1 MAFSYDAE
9 HQMKTVD
16 ISKNGIKQSYQYAYD
31 PFGRRI
37 SKTDSFNTTHFIWDG
52 NRLLSE
58 TRGSQTK
65 TYVYEQDGFVPV
77 AQLDEQGIQYYHTDH
92 LGTPRE
98 LTDTAGNI
106 TWEATYQTWGNTL
119 KVVYQPVEAEAETNT
134 KNELAPAI
142 QPLRF
147 QGQYFDEETG
157 LHYNRFRFFDPDIGR
172 YISQDPIGINGG
184 FNLYQ
189 YAASPAGW
197 VDPLGLAKGKVG
209 CEKCDACDGKNPA
222 AEAWS
227 TQGEDNPPYIGHDT
241 FKNVVL
247 KKGTILYSLT
257 PGGEPGF
264 AVTNHTVIAAKGS
277 PERYHEL
284 TQVISPNKPMRTQ
297 LQVFRLKKDLCV
309 AKGKALAQDP
319 KDFGSGG
326 ATQYYISPN
335 DSASLKPGKIRNI

>member
-98 LTDTAGNI
+98 LTNSDGDI

-119 KVVYQPVEAEAETNT
+119 KVVYQPVEAESKAKTDTNT
-134 KNELAPAI
+134 ENELAPAI

-172 YISQDPIGINGG
+172 FISQDPIGLDGG
-184 FNLYQ
+184 NNLYQ
-189 YAASPAGW
+189 YAPSPVSW
-197 VDPLGLAKGKVG
+197 IDPLGLARELGSCRCPDD
-209 CEKCDACDGKNPA
+209 CEKLYKKIARK
-222 AEAWS
+222 S
-227 TQGEDNPPYIGHDT
+227 
-241 FKNVVL
+241 
-247 KKGTILYSLT
+247 KGTKATSGARGLEERIEHLHEDKADLYNKART
-257 PGGEPGF
+257 INP
-264 AVTNHTVIAAKGS
+264 HTFGNLAGMGTWDGHVKAAKDLKRGLKFDIDDYKAS
-277 PERYHEL
+277 GCNSKYKKLPGKYTRVAEMS
-284 TQVISPNKPMRTQ
+284 IPNKP
-297 LQVFRLKKDLCV
+297 
-309 AKGKALAQDP
+309 G
-319 KDFGSGG
+319 
-326 ATQYYISPN
+326 Y
-335 DSASLKPGKIRNI
+335 